1 MIIHIISVGR
11 LKDKWLREGC
21 AEYIKMISG
30 HAQIRETEIPDE
42 KLPDSPS
49 EKLIAQALSAEA
61 ERITAAI
68 PKGSA
73 VIAMCIEGKQ
83 LSSEEL
89 SAGLDDL
96 CLQGK
101 STVTFL
107 IGSSY
112 GLADSLK
119 ARADVRLS
127 MSRMTFPHR
136 LAKVMLC
143 EQIYRALSISSGGR
157 YHK

>member
-101 STVTFL
+101 STVTVL

>member
-89 SAGLDDL
+89 SARLDDL

-119 ARADVRLS
+119 AKADVRLS